1 MEFPQ
6 KLVYISNSDESHES
20 FGINCFKQYDNS
32 WSSSKEK
39 NLTQWMSRLTGC
51 LRLFPVCVYRVRRLI
66 WSLV

>member
-1 MEFPQ
+1 VLIFRKKMEFPQ

-39 NLTQWMSRLTGC
+39 NLTQ
-51 LRLFPVCVYRVRRLI
+51 
-66 WSLV
+66 